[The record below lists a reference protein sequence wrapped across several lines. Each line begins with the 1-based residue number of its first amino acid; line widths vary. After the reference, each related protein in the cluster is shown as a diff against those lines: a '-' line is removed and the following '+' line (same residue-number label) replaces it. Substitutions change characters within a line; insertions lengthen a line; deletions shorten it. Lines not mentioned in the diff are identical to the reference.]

1 MLPRYRSAQRPP
13 EVTGRFIGRVM
24 SGSYELMHGAG
35 GIVDF
40 PRERISENMP
50 EASTW
55 TLLELMIV
63 IRLTKVEEKAIELEI
78 WLHSVGD

>member
-1 MLPRYRSAQRPP
+1 
-13 EVTGRFIGRVM
+13 
-24 SGSYELMHGAG
+24 
-35 GIVDF
+35 
-40 PRERISENMP
+40 MP

-63 IRLTKVEEKAIELEI
+63 IRLTKMEEKAIELEI